1 MLPTPARSSP
11 PSSPKLGAVAA
22 ENHDIVYPPPSFPK
36 LGAVEVENHDIV
48 YPHPSSPKLGAVAA
62 ENHDIVYPPPPNNR
76 GSAPFHVLATLFD
89 KLQTERKPEKRR
101 KLLDS
106 WFNVCSHHHHT
117 RVR

>member
-1 MLPTPARSSP
+1 MLPTPAPSSP
-11 PSSPKLGAVAA
+11 LSSPKLGAAAVAA
-22 ENHDIVYPPPSFPK
+22 
-36 LGAVEVENHDIV
+36 ENHDIV

-62 ENHDIVYPPPPNNR
+62 ENHDIVYPPPPKNR

-106 WFNVCSHHHHT
+106 WFNVCSRT
-117 RVR
+117 TIIRAFAERSSSTGEQR